1 MEEVMSKK
9 ERISRYVVLCL
20 LSVFILTPFVLGLWT
35 SFLPTVDISSG
46 SLFSTHISLDNY
58 VNAMKNTAIIRYLL
72 NSLVISVL
80 TTAFQLIFCSMSA
93 YAFVFLKFRGRNF
106 LFGLFLA
113 TMMLP
118 FEAEVIPNFATMRQ
132 LNLLNTYSVMVVPFL
147 TSAFGTFMLRQN
159 FKQMPAELKEASD
172 VCGLSHWKFYTK
184 VTLPYAKI
192 SLLTLASYSFLSS
205 WNQYLWPML
214 TTFSDKYRPV
224 QDGLRQLQ
232 SQETFND
239 WGMIQASAAI
249 VVIPTLIV
257 LFIGQKSFK
266 SGINEGAVK

>member
-35 SFLPTVDISSG
+35 SCLPTADISSG

-72 NSLVISVL
+72 N
-80 TTAFQLIFCSMSA
+80 SA

>member
-35 SFLPTVDISSG
+35 SVLPTADISSG

-80 TTAFQLIFCSMSA
+80 TTAVQLIFCSMSA

>member
-35 SFLPTVDISSG
+35 SFLLTADISSG

-159 FKQMPAELKEASD
+159 FKQIPAELKEASD

-257 LFIGQKSFK
+257 LCIGQKSFK
-266 SGINEGAVK
+266 SGINEGPAK

>member
-35 SFLPTVDISSG
+35 SFLSTADISSG

>member
-35 SFLPTVDISSG
+35 SFLPTADISSG

-118 FEAEVIPNFATMRQ
+118 FEAEVIPNFSTMRQ

-147 TSAFGTFMLRQN
+147 PSAFGTFMLRQN
-159 FKQMPAELKEASD
+159 FRQMPAELKEASD

-184 VTLPYAKI
+184 VTLPYARI

>member
-20 LSVFILTPFVLGLWT
+20 LSVFILTPFVLGLWM
-35 SFLPTVDISSG
+35 SFLPTADISSG

-159 FKQMPAELKEASD
+159 FKQIPAELKEASD